1 MPAMAQR
8 TARKAERKGPAAG
21 AVPLKAWLWRSYVKA
36 ALIPLLLIEFGFV
49 AIYWATSQVVYD
61 RSAAAITRIS
71 TDSVRDAA
79 LREANVIAHRLDA
92 ITAMTRIYAAETG
105 RALQTPATASQ
116 AEQDNHAL
124 SPGGAFHTLR
134 DTGGAAVFYSGIVP
148 VGAAE
153 REKVWR
159 TARLDPLMRAIK
171 DSDPL
176 IAQLYL
182 NTRDSLNRIY
192 PWFDVLKIYPPKMDI
207 PSYNFYYE
215 ADAAHNPERKP
226 VWTDAYVDPAGGGW
240 MVSAI
245 APVYG
250 PDRLEAVVGIDVT
263 IGTILQRVLDIRI
276 PGEGYAVLIGRDGT
290 ILALP
295 PKGEA
300 DLGLSELLAH
310 SYEEAILKDTFK
322 PAEFNIFQKPMLTE
336 LAGAMRTAPEGVRR
350 VDLGRPMIAS
360 WAQVAGPNWSL
371 LVLASE
377 DSVLA
382 ASSDLRSQLAFVSKG
397 MVGILLVFYAGF
409 FAFLWRR
416 SATMSDRVARP
427 LGDLERRMAVISDG
441 GTLPPAPPSAIEELQ
456 KVGEHLV
463 RMGDKIDAANRAK
476 AAFLS
481 AMSHELRTP
490 LNAIIGY
497 ADLLEGS
504 EGERLEGARLDQLRA
519 ITAAGWDLVR
529 LVDVVL
535 DLSRIEGQD
544 LALAH
549 EPLALRP
556 LLEEALESQR
566 PEAGKHGITLD
577 LDFPEGPLPPL
588 RGDAKILRRILDE
601 LLSNAVK
608 YNLPGGR
615 VTLQVAPETAG
626 FLPLR
631 IIDTGVGIGA
641 EHRDSV
647 FKAFHRL
654 GHENS
659 TISGAGIGLAIAK
672 RFADVSGCQL
682 DFDSIAGAG
691 CTFTLRLPCRPE

>member
-1 MPAMAQR
+1 MAR
-8 TARKAERKGPAAG
+8 TTAEQTDGKRPGFTP
-21 AVPLKAWLWRSYVKA
+21 VPLKAWLWRSYVKA
-36 ALIPLLLIEFGFV
+36 ALIPLLLIEFGFI
-49 AIYWATSQVVYD
+49 AIYWGTSQVVYD

-71 TDSVRDAA
+71 TDTVRDAA
-79 LREANVIAHRLDA
+79 TREANIIAHRLA
-92 ITAMTRIYAAETG
+92 TIAAVTRIYAEETG
-105 RALQTPATASQ
+105 RALQTPASVSQ
-116 AEQDNHAL
+116 AEKDNHAL
-124 SPGGAFHTLR
+124 GPDGAFHTLR
-134 DTGGAAVFYSGIVP
+134 DTGGSAVFYSGIVP

-153 REKVWR
+153 KDKVWR
-159 TARLDPLMRAIK
+159 TVRLDPLMRTMK

-182 NTRDSLNRIY
+182 NTWDSLNRIY

-226 VWTDAYVDPAGGGW
+226 VWTDAYVDPAGSGW
-240 MVSAI
+240 MVSSI

-250 PDRLEAVVGIDVT
+250 PERLEGVVGIDVT
-263 IGTILQRVLDIRI
+263 IGTIVQRVLDIRI
-276 PGEGYAVLIGRDGT
+276 PGDGYAVLVGRDGT

-295 PKGEA
+295 PKGEG
-300 DLGLSELLAH
+300 DLGLSELVGH

-350 VDLGRPMIAS
+350 IDLGRPMIAS

-382 ASSDLRSQLAFVSKG
+382 ASSDLRSQLAFVSKV

-441 GTLPPAPPSAIEELQ
+441 GTLPPAPPYAIEELQ

-463 RMGDKIDAANRAK
+463 TMGDKLEAANRTK
-476 AAFLS
+476 ANFLS

-504 EGERLEGARLDQLRA
+504 EGERLDGARLAQVRA
-519 ITAAGWDLVR
+519 IAAAGWDLVR

-535 DLSRIEGQD
+535 DLSRIERQD
-544 LALAH
+544 LRQTA
-549 EPLALRP
+549 EPLALVP
-556 LLEEALESQR
+556 LLEAALESQR
-566 PEAGKHGITLD
+566 AEAAKRAIRLD
-577 LDFPEGPLPPL
+577 LALPQGRLPQGL
-588 RGDAKILRRILDE
+588 GDAKTLRRILDE

-608 YNLPGGR
+608 YNVAGGS
-615 VTLQVAPETAG
+615 VTVRIDPEEAG
-626 FLPLR
+626 FLPVR

-641 EHRDSV
+641 EHRDGV

-672 RFADVSGCQL
+672 RFAEASGCGL
-682 DFDSIAGAG
+682 DFDSAEGLG
-691 CTFTLRLPCRPE
+691 STFTLRIPCRPQ

>member
-1 MPAMAQR
+1 MTAAAQDQ
-8 TARKAERKGPAAG
+8 AGGKGPDTG
-21 AVPLKAWLWRSYVKA
+21 AIPLKAWLWRSYLKA

-61 RSAAAITRIS
+61 RSAAAIRQIS
-71 TDSVRDAA
+71 TETVRDAA
-79 LREANVIAHRLDA
+79 QREAHIIAHRLA
-92 ITAMTRIYAAETG
+92 SISAMTRIYAEETG
-105 RALQTPATASQ
+105 RALQSPATVSP
-116 AEQDNHAL
+116 AEKANHAL
-124 SPGGAFHTLR
+124 SPDGAFHSLR
-134 DTGGAAVFYSGIVP
+134 DGGGAAVFYSGIVP

-153 REKVWR
+153 QEKVWR

-176 IAQLYL
+176 IAQIYL
-182 NTRDSLNRIY
+182 NTHDSLNRIY
-192 PWFDVLKIYPPKMDI
+192 PWRDVLQLYPPKMDI
-207 PSYNFYYE
+207 PRYNFYYE
-215 ADAAHNPERKP
+215 ADAAHNPDRKP

-240 MVSAI
+240 MVSSI

-263 IGTILQRVLDIRI
+263 IGTIVQRVLDIHI
-276 PGEGYAVLIGRDGT
+276 PGEGYAVLVGRAGT

-295 PKGEA
+295 PKGET
-300 DLGLSELLAH
+300 DLGLSELVTH
-310 SYEEAILKDTFK
+310 SYDDAILQDRFK
-322 PAEFNIFQKPMLTE
+322 PAEFNIFQQPMLTG

-350 VDLGRPMIAS
+350 IDLGRPMIAS
-360 WAQVAGPNWSL
+360 WAQVAGPDWSL

-382 ASSDLRSQLAFVSKG
+382 ASRDLRSQLAFVSKG
-397 MVGILLVFYAGF
+397 MIGILLVFYIGF

-416 SATMSDRVARP
+416 SAAMSARVAEP
-427 LGDLERRMAVISDG
+427 LADLERRMALISDG
-441 GTLPPAPPSAIEELQ
+441 GTLPPAPPSAIGELQ

-463 RMGDKIDAANRAK
+463 RMGAKIDAANRAK
-476 AAFLS
+476 ATFLS

-497 ADLLEGS
+497 ADLLEGCA
-504 EGERLEGARLDQLRA
+504 GERLEGVRLDQLRA
-519 ITAAGWDLVR
+519 ISAAGWDLVR

-535 DLSRIEGQD
+535 DLSRIERQE
-544 LALAH
+544 LAPVR

-556 LLEEALESQR
+556 LLEEALER
-566 PEAGKHGITLD
+566 HRAEAGKHGITLE
-577 LDFPEGPLPPL
+577 LLWPEGPLPPL
-588 RGDAKILRRILDE
+588 RGDAKILSRILDE

-615 VTLQVAPETAG
+615 VTLQVAPEASG

-659 TISGAGIGLAIAK
+659 AISGAGIGLAIAK
-672 RFADVSGCQL
+672 RFAEVSGCGL
-682 DFDSIAGAG
+682 DFDSAPGVG
-691 CTFTLRLPCRPE
+691 STFTLRIPCRPE

>member
-1 MPAMAQR
+1 MVKTATAQ
-8 TARKAERKGPAAG
+8 AGRKRPGDSP
-21 AVPLKAWLWRSYVKA
+21 VPLKAWLWRSYVKA

-49 AIYWATSQVVYD
+49 AIYWGTSQVVYD

-71 TDSVRDAA
+71 TDGVRDAA
-79 LREANVIAHRLDA
+79 EREANIIAHRLNA
-92 ITAMTRIYAAETG
+92 ISAMTRIYAEEAD
-105 RALQTPATASQ
+105 RALQTPALVSE
-116 AEQDNHAL
+116 AEQENLGL

-134 DTGGAAVFYSGIVP
+134 DTGGSAVFYSGIVP

-153 REKVWR
+153 KDKVWR

-182 NTRDSLNRIY
+182 NTHDSLNRIY

-215 ADAAHNPERKP
+215 ADAAHDPDRKP
-226 VWTDAYVDPAGGGW
+226 VWTDAYVDPAGSGW
-240 MVSAI
+240 MVSSI

-250 PDRLEAVVGIDVT
+250 PDRLEGVVGIDVT
-263 IGTILQRVLDIRI
+263 IGTIVKRVLDIHI
-276 PGEGYAVLIGRDGT
+276 PGDGYAVLIGRDGT

-300 DLGLSELLAH
+300 DLGLSELVGH
-310 SYEEAILKDTFK
+310 SYAEAILKDTFK
-322 PAEFNIFQKPMLTE
+322 PAEFNIFQKPILTG
-336 LAGAMRTAPEGVRR
+336 LAGAMQSAPEGVRR
-350 VDLGRPMIAS
+350 INLGRPMIAS

-416 SATMSDRVARP
+416 AATMSDRVAQP
-427 LGDLERRMAVISDG
+427 LGELEHRMAVISDG
-441 GTLPPAPPSAIEELQ
+441 GTLPPAPPYAIEELQ

-463 RMGDKIDAANRAK
+463 RMGDKIDAANRTK
-476 AAFLS
+476 ANFLA

-504 EGERLEGARLDQLRA
+504 EGMRLDGERLAQVRG
-519 ITAAGWDLVR
+519 ISTAGWDLVR

-535 DLSRIEGQD
+535 DLSRIEQQD
-544 LALAH
+544 LRLAA
-549 EPLALRP
+549 EPLDLPAL
-556 LLEEALESQR
+556 LAEALEGHR
-566 PEAGKHGITLD
+566 PEAAKRAITLD
-577 LDFPEGPLPPL
+577 LPPPAQPLPDL
-588 RGDAKILRRILDE
+588 LGDAKILRRIFDE
-601 LLSNAVK
+601 LISNAVK
-608 YNLPGGR
+608 YNLPGGT
-615 VTLQVAPETAG
+615 VTVRIDPEDDG
-626 FLPLR
+626 CVPVR

-641 EHRDSV
+641 EHRDGV

-672 RFADVSGCQL
+672 RFAEVSGCGL
-682 DFDSIAGAG
+682 EFDSVEGQG
-691 CTFTLRLPCRPE
+691 CTFILHIPCRPCA

>member
-1 MPAMAQR
+1 MTAAAQ
-8 TARKAERKGPAAG
+8 EQAG
-21 AVPLKAWLWRSYVKA
+21 GKHPGNAAVPLKAWLWRSYVKA

-71 TDSVRDAA
+71 TDTVRDAA
-79 LREANVIAHRLDA
+79 LREANIIAHRLDT
-92 ITAMTRIYAAETG
+92 ITAMTRIYAEEAG
-105 RALQTPATASQ
+105 RALQTPALVSQ
-116 AEQDNHAL
+116 AEKDNHAL
-124 SPGGAFHTLR
+124 SPDGAFHSLR
-134 DTGGAAVFYSGIVP
+134 DTGGSAVFYSGIVP
-148 VGAAE
+148 VGEAE
-153 REKVWR
+153 RDKVWR
-159 TARLDPLMRAIK
+159 TVRLDPLMRSIK
-171 DSDPL
+171 ASDPL

-182 NTRDSLNRIY
+182 NTHDSLNRIY

-215 ADAAHNPERKP
+215 ADAAHDPEREP

-240 MVSAI
+240 MVSSI
-245 APVYG
+245 APVYS
-250 PDRLEAVVGIDVT
+250 PARLEGVVGIDVT
-263 IGTILQRVLDIRI
+263 IGTIVQRVLDIRI
-276 PGEGYAVLIGRDGT
+276 PGDGYAVLVGREGT

-310 SYEEAILKDTFK
+310 SYEEAILKDRFK
-322 PAEFNIFQKPMLTE
+322 PAEFNILQKPMLTE
-336 LAGAMRTAPEGVRR
+336 LAGAMRAAPEGVRR
-350 VDLGRPMIAS
+350 IDLGRPMIAS
-360 WAQVAGPNWSL
+360 WAQVAGPDWSL

-416 SATMSDRVARP
+416 SAAMSARVAEP

-476 AAFLS
+476 ANFLS

-490 LNAIIGY
+490 LNAIIGH
-497 ADLLEGS
+497 ADLLEGC
-504 EGERLEGARLDQLRA
+504 EGERLEGARLEQLRA

-535 DLSRIEGQD
+535 DLSRIERQD
-544 LALAH
+544 LALSN

-556 LLEEALESQR
+556 LLEEALESHR
-566 PEAGKHGITLD
+566 AEAEKRAITLD
-577 LDFPEGPLPPL
+577 LAWPEGPLPPL

-615 VTLQVAPETAG
+615 VTLQVAPEAAG

-672 RFADVSGCQL
+672 RFAEISGCGL
-682 DFDSIAGAG
+682 DFDSKAGAG
-691 CTFTLRLPCRPE
+691 STFTLSLPCRPQ

>member
-1 MPAMAQR
+1 MAR
-8 TARKAERKGPAAG
+8 TTAEQTDGKRPGFTP
-21 AVPLKAWLWRSYVKA
+21 VPLKAWLWRSYVKA
-36 ALIPLLLIEFGFV
+36 ALIPLLLIEFGFI
-49 AIYWATSQVVYD
+49 AIYWGTSQVVYD

-71 TDSVRDAA
+71 TDTVRDAA
-79 LREANVIAHRLDA
+79 TREANIIAHRLA
-92 ITAMTRIYAAETG
+92 TIAAVTRIYAEETG
-105 RALQTPATASQ
+105 RALQTPASVSQ
-116 AEQDNHAL
+116 AEKDNHAL
-124 SPGGAFHTLR
+124 GPDGAFHTLR
-134 DTGGAAVFYSGIVP
+134 DTGGSAVFYSGIVP

-153 REKVWR
+153 KDKVWR
-159 TARLDPLMRAIK
+159 TVRLDPLMRAMK

-182 NTRDSLNRIY
+182 NTWDSLNRIY

-226 VWTDAYVDPAGGGW
+226 VWTDAYVDPAGSGW
-240 MVSAI
+240 MVSSI

-250 PDRLEAVVGIDVT
+250 PERLEGVVGIDVT
-263 IGTILQRVLDIRI
+263 IGTIVQRVLDIRI
-276 PGEGYAVLIGRDGT
+276 PGDGYAVLVGRDGT

-295 PKGEA
+295 PKGEG
-300 DLGLSELLAH
+300 DLGLSELVGH

-350 VDLGRPMIAS
+350 IDLGRPMIAS
-360 WAQVAGPNWSL
+360 WAKVAGPNWSL

-382 ASSDLRSQLAFVSKG
+382 ASSDLRSQLAFVSKV

-441 GTLPPAPPSAIEELQ
+441 GTLPPAPPYAIEELQ

-463 RMGDKIDAANRAK
+463 TMGDKLEAANRTK
-476 AAFLS
+476 ANFLS

-504 EGERLEGARLDQLRA
+504 EGERLDGARLAQVRA
-519 ITAAGWDLVR
+519 IAAAGWDLVR

-535 DLSRIEGQD
+535 DLSRIERQD
-544 LALAH
+544 LRQTA
-549 EPLALRP
+549 EPLALVP
-556 LLEEALESQR
+556 LLEAALESQR
-566 PEAGKHGITLD
+566 AEAAKRAISLD
-577 LDFPEGPLPPL
+577 LALPQGRLPQGL
-588 RGDAKILRRILDE
+588 GDAKTLRRILDE

-608 YNLPGGR
+608 YNVAGGS
-615 VTLQVAPETAG
+615 VTVRIDPEEAG
-626 FLPLR
+626 FLPVR

-641 EHRDSV
+641 EHRDGV

-672 RFADVSGCQL
+672 RFAEASGCGL
-682 DFDSIAGAG
+682 DFDSAEGLG
-691 CTFTLRLPCRPE
+691 STFTLRIPCRPQ

>member
-1 MPAMAQR
+1 MAR
-8 TARKAERKGPAAG
+8 TTAEQTDGKRPGFTP
-21 AVPLKAWLWRSYVKA
+21 VPLKAWLWRSYVKA

-49 AIYWATSQVVYD
+49 AIYWGTSQVVYD

-71 TDSVRDAA
+71 TDTVRDAA
-79 LREANVIAHRLDA
+79 TREANIIAHRLA
-92 ITAMTRIYAAETG
+92 TIAAVTRIYAEETG
-105 RALQTPATASQ
+105 RALQTPASVSQ
-116 AEQDNHAL
+116 AEKDNHAL
-124 SPGGAFHTLR
+124 GPDGAFHTLR
-134 DTGGAAVFYSGIVP
+134 DTGGSAVFYSGIVP

-153 REKVWR
+153 KDKVWR
-159 TARLDPLMRAIK
+159 TVRLDPLMRAMK

-182 NTRDSLNRIY
+182 NTWDSLNRIY

-226 VWTDAYVDPAGGGW
+226 VWTDAYVDPAGSGW
-240 MVSAI
+240 MVSSI

-250 PDRLEAVVGIDVT
+250 PERLEGVVGIDVT
-263 IGTILQRVLDIRI
+263 IGTIVQRVLDIRI
-276 PGEGYAVLIGRDGT
+276 PGDGYAVLVGRDGT

-295 PKGEA
+295 PKGEG
-300 DLGLSELLAH
+300 DLGLSELVGH

-350 VDLGRPMIAS
+350 IDLGRPMIAS
-360 WAQVAGPNWSL
+360 WAKVAGPNWLL

-382 ASSDLRSQLAFVSKG
+382 ASSDLRSQLAFVSKV

-441 GTLPPAPPSAIEELQ
+441 GTLPPAPPYAIEELQ

-463 RMGDKIDAANRAK
+463 TMGDKLEAANRTK
-476 AAFLS
+476 ANFLS

-504 EGERLEGARLDQLRA
+504 EGERLDGARLAQVRA
-519 ITAAGWDLVR
+519 IAAAGWDLVR

-535 DLSRIEGQD
+535 DLSRIERQD
-544 LALAH
+544 LRQTA
-549 EPLALRP
+549 EPLALVP
-556 LLEEALESQR
+556 LLEAALESQR
-566 PEAGKHGITLD
+566 AEAAKRAIRLD
-577 LDFPEGPLPPL
+577 LALPQGRLPQGL
-588 RGDAKILRRILDE
+588 GDAKTLRRILDE

-608 YNLPGGR
+608 YNVAGGS
-615 VTLQVAPETAG
+615 VTVRIDPEEAG
-626 FLPLR
+626 FLPVR

-641 EHRDSV
+641 EHRDGV

-672 RFADVSGCQL
+672 RFAEASGCGL
-682 DFDSIAGAG
+682 DFDSAEGVG
-691 CTFTLRLPCRPE
+691 STFTLRIPCRPQ